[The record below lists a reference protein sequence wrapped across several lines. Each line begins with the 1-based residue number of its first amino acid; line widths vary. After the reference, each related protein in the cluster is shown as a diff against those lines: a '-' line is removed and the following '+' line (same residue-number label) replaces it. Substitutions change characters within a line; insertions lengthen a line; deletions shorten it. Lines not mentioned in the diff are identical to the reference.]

1 VSPFPPAADD
11 PPPRVSEPYKK
22 RNGRPPYEPSDKD
35 RERVKAMT
43 AYGIPGRLTAQLIG
57 CGYTT
62 LHKYYREELDTA
74 HIEATATVA
83 QTA

>member
-1 VSPFPPAADD
+1 MEDFCQPPAKGF
-11 PPPRVSEPYKK
+11 RTLKK

-62 LHKYYREELDTA
+62 LHKYYREELDDRPLRGDRYRGA
-74 HIEATATVA
+74 NRL
-83 QTA
+83 